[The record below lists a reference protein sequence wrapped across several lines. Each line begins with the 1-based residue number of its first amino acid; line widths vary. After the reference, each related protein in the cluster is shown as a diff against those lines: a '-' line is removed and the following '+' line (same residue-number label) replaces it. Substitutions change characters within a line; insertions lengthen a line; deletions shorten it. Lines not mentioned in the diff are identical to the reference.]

1 MGFYKI
7 SSEFFVY
14 YLEPEK
20 FIKRKRGAEAVIH
33 G

>member
-14 YLEPEK
+14 YLELEK
-20 FIKRKRGAEAVIH
+20 LIKSKRGAEVVIH